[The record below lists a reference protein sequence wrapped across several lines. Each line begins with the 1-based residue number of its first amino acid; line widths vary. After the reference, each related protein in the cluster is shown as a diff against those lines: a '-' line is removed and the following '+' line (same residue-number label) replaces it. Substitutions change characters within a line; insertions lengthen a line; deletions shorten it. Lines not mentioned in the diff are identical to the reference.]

1 MTIQIKDWKVL
12 KGLMVKPYHHK
23 MIGLA
28 EWVTVRFSEVMFTS
42 AFRPG
47 TGVHGTDPCRGLDIR
62 SWIYNDPKKVVSDI
76 NTHWIYDP
84 KRPEKKCAVL
94 HAICPKCGHNNSAPY
109 HEKCDKCGTNIKY
122 YFHLHMQVHDRTQYL
137 REGE

>member
-1 MTIQIKDWKVL
+1 MYGYLDENKETGKRQEEMTIQIKDWKVL
-12 KGLMVKPYHHK
+12 KGLMLKPYHHK

-62 SWIYNDPKKVVSDI
+62 SWIYNDPKKVVNDI

-94 HAICPKCGHNNSAPY
+94 HDVGQGNHI
-109 HEKCDKCGTNIKY
+109 
-122 YFHLHMQVHDRTQYL
+122 HLQTHDRTQYL
-137 REGE
+137 REGGNHD